1 MLPWSAMMRA
11 SLSAGMSIQS
21 FWEMSL
27 VEWRWLAAGRGDDAL
42 GEDQLS
48 ALMREFPDAGGFN
61 G

>member
-1 MLPWSAMMRA
+1 MRA